1 MNIKLSAIE
10 YNHIWNVLQGF
21 GGKQAV
27 AATKILTQIQSKCD
41 AGKAESI
48 EIEVEKYIL
57 EHVLDGFIDIASK
70 SESTYNHLSGLHFA
84 ASILKISKAFAT
96 KLDELIPVTESTLEI
111 DSTLETD

>member
-10 YNHIWNVLQGF
+10 YNHIWNVLQSL

-48 EIEVEKYIL
+48 EIDVEVLFNNFCETIGRFPVNIVGKPYNREANKNKALFVGVLITELKTEKLPRVINNLVY
-57 EHVLDGFIDIASK
+57 FRA
-70 SESTYNHLSGLHFA
+70 
-84 ASILKISKAFAT
+84 
-96 KLDELIPVTESTLEI
+96 
-111 DSTLETD
+111 